1 LSVGSLV
8 SSLRTSLSTAPTLY
22 VGAALAVTAIAV
34 YGVSGYG
41 GWIVVLWF
49 IGLLLIATQ
58 LLATSGRL
66 GPVAG
71 RDMLA
76 PFLLMLA
83 FAPLYLGRLYA
94 WPVQVSSDEVA
105 IMDFAKRYADM
116 PHVDLFG
123 LSGLFGDPAG
133 QLVVWGKLGGFFG
146 GVDLEH
152 MRLVHALCGLLII
165 GISYA
170 LFRQLLPMG
179 WAVLGSVVL
188 GLNHTLLMMSRMAMK
203 ENLPALLEVSALTLL
218 LFGLRRQNRFAT
230 FAGGAI
236 AGLGV
241 YVHYSGRLFFPLWIL
256 FLVVLAIAY
265 RRSLGFD
272 RLVGAAA
279 VAVAGFALVVTPYA
293 IAYQRAPQAL
303 KEHTQEANLLTA
315 KGRKFQQGWVYAPTV
330 WAGYKRNVINGLTA
344 FNYGRQDHAWIY
356 NDKGHGIVDPLTGV
370 LLWIGALA
378 VLLRVVRRR
387 GPPWALLPLTSFLAL
402 WLMYAFVIGQAPD
415 YSRMLIVLPFVAY
428 LVAEAVRALTE
439 IGQRLLSARW
449 RFAPALP
456 LAAGAAA
463 VLAIG
468 VWNGFIGWDYIDTGQ
483 KTGDD
488 IGSTG
493 RYVHKHSR
501 NPKQRFFIAADQ
513 TQFTYYQWGWPST
526 WEARIRFFASSP
538 AQVGGVIAPSQLG
551 QFSATAP
558 FTVFTRSDLWSQVQ
572 NQFQTRYPGARVDR
586 ITPDGRLLA
595 VNVT

>member
-1 LSVGSLV
+1 MSDGSLV
-8 SSLRTSLSTAPTLY
+8 KSLRTSLSTAPTLY
-22 VGAALAVTAIAV
+22 VGSALSAIAIAV
-34 YGVSGYG
+34 YGVSGYS
-41 GWIVVLWF
+41 GWIVVVWF
-49 IGLLLIATQ
+49 VGLLLIATQ
-58 LLATSGRL
+58 LFATSGRV

-71 RDMLA
+71 RDVLA
-76 PFLLMLA
+76 PLVLMLA

-105 IMDFAKRYADM
+105 VMDFAKRYANL

-123 LSGLFGDPAG
+123 LSDYFGDPAG
-133 QLVVWGKLGGFFG
+133 HLVVWGKLGDFFG

-188 GLNHTLLMMSRMAMK
+188 GLNHTLLIMSRMAMK

-230 FAGGAI
+230 FTGGAI

-265 RRSLGFD
+265 RSSLGFG
-272 RLVGAAA
+272 RIARAGA
-279 VAVAGFALVVTPYA
+279 VALAAYALVVTPYA
-293 IAYQRAPQAL
+293 IAYQKAPPEL
-303 KEHTQEANLLTA
+303 KAHTQEANLLTA
-315 KGRKFQQGWVYAPTV
+315 KGRKFQQGWVFAPTV

-356 NDKGHGIVDPLTGV
+356 GDKGHGIVDPLTGA
-370 LLWIGALA
+370 LLWVGALA
-378 VLLRVVRRR
+378 LLVRVVRRR
-387 GPPWALLPLTSFLAL
+387 GPPWTLLPLTSFLAL
-402 WLMYAFVIGQAPD
+402 WLIYAFVIGQAPD

-428 LVAEAVRALTE
+428 LVAEAVRALAG

-449 RFAPALP
+449 QLAPALP
-456 LAAGAAA
+456 VAAAA

-468 VWNGFIGWDYIDTGQ
+468 VWNGFIAWDYIHKGQ
-483 KTGDD
+483 VTGDD
-488 IGSTG
+488 IGNTG
-493 RYVHKHSR
+493 RYVERYSR
-501 NPKQRFFIAADQ
+501 NPKEHFYIAADEV
-513 TQFTYYQWGWPST
+513 QFKYYQWGWPST
-526 WEARIRFFASSP
+526 WQARLRIFA
-538 AQVGGVIAPSQLG
+538 ANDLQVGYVIAPASLG
-551 QFSATAP
+551 QFNASAP
-558 FTVFTRSDLWSQVQ
+558 FVVFTRADLWSQVKDE
-572 NQFQTRYPGARVDR
+572 FESRYPNVRVHDV
-586 ITPDGRLLA
+586 TPDGRLIAL
-595 VNVT
+595 NVA